1 MTNTADY
8 SINIIMAWFQRLIS
22 IYDLVRPVMDVAILA
37 FLLYKGYELLEKT
50 QALPLVK
57 GAGFLALI
65 YGIAFLFNLTT
76 LRWVLTIMAP
86 GLFIVIA
93 IVFQPELRKIIV
105 RLGQGEFFRP
115 DNKPR
120 IGQLDA
126 VITAAEL
133 LSEQRRGMLV
143 VFPRKINIKNII
155 DTGTRINAEI
165 SSSLIVAIFQF
176 DGPLHDGAMVI
187 QGGKITA
194 AGCFLP
200 LSERQDIRKNFGTR
214 HRASLGMTEHSDSV
228 VLVVSEET
236 GAISLA
242 YDAKLYY
249 DLSSLEVMRKL
260 KELLDSE
267 SRKEIVQTTTASQV
281 APQQT
286 STTQSTTEQKEK
298 PIVTEEKELEG
309 IGE

>member
-1 MTNTADY
+1 
-8 SINIIMAWFQRLIS
+8 MAWIQRLQS
-22 IYDLVRPVMDVAILA
+22 IYDLIRPVMDVALLA
-37 FLLYKGYELLEKT
+37 FLLYKGYELLERT

-57 GAGFLALI
+57 GMGFLVLV
-65 YGIAFLFNLTT
+65 YGIAFLFKLTT
-76 LRWVLTIMAP
+76 LRWVLTTLAP
-86 GLFIVIA
+86 WLFVVIA

-143 VFPRKINIKNII
+143 VFPRKINIKNIT

-176 DGPLHDGAMVI
+176 DGPLHDGALVI
-187 QGGKITA
+187 QGGRIIA

-214 HRASLGMTEHSDSV
+214 HRASLGMAEHSDSV

-267 SRKEIVQTTTASQV
+267 SRKEAAQQT
-281 APQQT
+281 APAAALAQQT
-286 STTQSTTEQKEK
+286 STVQPTTEQKEN
-298 PIVTEEKELEG
+298 PVVSPNKELEG
-309 IGE
+309 INE